1 MNIFKP
7 KDIRINTGYMS
18 IKEYLLLFFV
28 VAAVNGF
35 HMMIYQ
41 EFAGRVMMQ
50 THIQLVINI
59 LMGYVFVTATLSMVN
74 QANAKKSHR
83 KFIG

>member
-18 IKEYLLLFFV
+18 IKEYLLLFFA
-28 VAAVNGF
+28 VAAVNEF

-41 EFAGRVMMQ
+41 EFAGR
-50 THIQLVINI
+50 
-59 LMGYVFVTATLSMVN
+59 A
-74 QANAKKSHR
+74 
-83 KFIG
+83 